1 MTPRSTGPMRCVV
14 SLVTYLVVAADLA
27 SPLEEFP
34 TTVSHLGKRPQPDP
48 AGENLVENDVGP
60 SLIQVGGQ
68 ISVGQMNQSGA
79 DGALE

>member
-1 MTPRSTGPMRCVV
+1 MPYDPPQHRTYAVCLF

-48 AGENLVENDVGP
+48 TGENLVENDVGP
-60 SLIQVGGQ
+60 SFDPGRR
-68 ISVGQMNQSGA
+68 A
-79 DGALE
+79 DFG

>member
-1 MTPRSTGPMRCVV
+1 MLF

-48 AGENLVENDVGP
+48 AGENLVENEVGP
-60 SLIQVGGQ
+60 SLIRVGGQ
-68 ISVGQMNQSGA
+68 NFGWPGESIGGRRRT
-79 DGALE
+79 